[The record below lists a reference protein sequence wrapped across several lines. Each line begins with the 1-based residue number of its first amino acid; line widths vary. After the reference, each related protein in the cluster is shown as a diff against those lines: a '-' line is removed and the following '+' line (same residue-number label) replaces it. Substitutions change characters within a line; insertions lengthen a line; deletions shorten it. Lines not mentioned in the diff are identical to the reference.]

1 MITHEL
7 NEGGGRVV
15 NQNIVHKGQLRPLL
29 PRWSASGYGDY
40 RSEYNNGS
48 WIHSRTKQENNEF
61 VNQASVRWRQP
72 RSLLWATQAE
82 VIIHYQIGGIIHIIV
97 THRLAMRRTRSVKF
111 NAGHPEH
118 LNIRICYHFPSVAK
132 TVEQWS
138 NTIGV
143 SRKGAVN
150 RRDSYREIIYAQ
162 RPITTLFPFE
172 ARQDKSCRWRF
183 FPSHTH

>member
-1 MITHEL
+1 M
-7 NEGGGRVV
+7 
-15 NQNIVHKGQLRPLL
+15 
-29 PRWSASGYGDY
+29 
-40 RSEYNNGS
+40 
-48 WIHSRTKQENNEF
+48 
-61 VNQASVRWRQP
+61 NQASVRWRQP

-118 LNIRICYHFPSVAK
+118 SNIRICYHFPSVAK

-162 RPITTLFPFE
+162 DQLSPSFHSRLGKTRVVAGDSFPPTPTDHE
-172 ARQDKSCRWRF
+172 ATPRSSC
-183 FPSHTH
+183 HVKMNVMG